1 MSRIGRKPI
10 QIPDKV
16 KVEAQGRTL
25 HVEGPLG
32 KLDAIIPAGVGV
44 AIEKN
49 MARVS
54 PPLPTRQNRG
64 FQGLVRALLQSMVVG
79 VTEGYERSLEINGV
93 GYKAELKGD
102 TLTFTL
108 GYTHPIDLKL
118 PKGIQCVL
126 DKGQTKLTIKGID
139 KQLVGQIAAQ
149 IRSFKKPEPYQGK
162 GVKYA
167 GEIIRRKVG
176 KTGAK

>member
-1 MSRIGRKPI
+1 MSRIGRKPV

-16 KVEAQGRTL
+16 KIEPKGRSV

-32 KLDAIIPAGVGV
+32 KLDAVLPEGVSVTVDKGV
-44 AIEKN
+44 A
-49 MARVS
+49 RVTE
-54 PPLPTRQNRG
+54 PPLTRANRG
-64 FQGLVRALLQSMVVG
+64 FQGLVRALLQNLVVG
-79 VTEGYERSLEINGV
+79 VTKGYERSLEINGV
-93 GYKAELKGD
+93 GYKAEMKGD
-102 TLTFTL
+102 TVTFTL

-118 PKGIQCVL
+118 PKGIQCIL
-126 DKGQTKLTIKGID
+126 DKSQTKLTIKGID

-149 IRSFKKPEPYQGK
+149 IRSYKKPEPYQGK

-167 GEIIRRKVG
+167 NEVVRRKVG

>member
-1 MSRIGRKPI
+1 MSRIGRKPV

-16 KVEAQGRTL
+16 KIEAKGHVL

-32 KLDAIIPAGVGV
+32 RLDAIIPEGVGV
-44 AIEKN
+44 TVEKGV
-49 MARVS
+49 ARVEE
-54 PPLPTRQNRG
+54 PPETRQNRG
-64 FQGLVRALLQSMVVG
+64 FQGLVRALLQNMVVG
-79 VTEGYERSLEINGV
+79 VTKGYERSLEISGV

-102 TLTFTL
+102 LLVCTL
-108 GYTHPIDLKL
+108 GYTHTKDLKM
-118 PKGIQCVL
+118 PKGIQCIV
-126 DKGQTKLTIKGID
+126 DKNQTKLTIKGID

-167 GEIIRRKVG
+167 GEAIRRKVG